1 MTRSKATPAVL
12 YMDVRRVDVTMTS
25 PFMDAYVQLLI
36 KTCHRRGV
44 HAMGGMAAQI
54 PIKNDT
60 AANDAALAKVFD
72 RGRPCLRLTCLGS
85 GCAAAAAVASRLGV
99 ATT

>member
-1 MTRSKATPAVL
+1 
-12 YMDVRRVDVTMTS
+12 MTS

-60 AANDAALAKVFD
+60 AANDAALAKVC
-72 RGRPCLRLTCLGS
+72 GNQS
-85 GCAAAAAVASRLGV
+85 GTDLPLNLCEVVLLLLPLVWALLHL
-99 ATT
+99 AT